1 MGRGSQRGGP
11 ADSGQVEEKRARKQV
26 AHRKGAIVKIQGKAR
41 QRQARKKVA
50 HRKGAVVRI
59 QGRARQRAAKKRVAS
74 KRLERKQANQQAQ
87 LIAGD
92 GGDESMD
99 YGDDS
104 FEQSRPNTAASDG
117 YGDDFDEHD
126 EDEEEY

>member
-1 MGRGSQRGGP
+1 MG
-11 ADSGQVEEKRARKQV
+11 
-26 AHRKGAIVKIQGKAR
+26 GKAR
-41 QRQARKKVA
+41 QRKARKKEA
-50 HRKGAVVRI
+50 HRHGAVVRI

-104 FEQSRPNTAASDG
+104 FEQSRPNTAASAASDG